1 MKLKK
6 DDSDSFENIFLA
18 VIIDRNRNDYNE
30 EILVKK
36 LGILYREFNNKKPL
50 ADREYFSSDQIR
62 IMKEAEKKENFHT

>member
-18 VIIDRNRNDYNE
+18 VITDRNRNDYGE

-62 IMKEAEKKENFHT
+62 IIKESDKKENFHT

>member
-18 VIIDRNRNDYNE
+18 VISDRNRNDYGE

-50 ADREYFSSDQIR
+50 ADREYFSLFQIKP
-62 IMKEAEKKENFHT
+62 IKEVGKNDLHIN

>member
-18 VIIDRNRNDYNE
+18 VIIDRNRNDYGE

-50 ADREYFSSDQIR
+50 ADREYFSLYQIR
-62 IMKEAEKKENFHT
+62 VIREADKKTLAC

>member
-36 LGILYREFNNKKPL
+36 LGILYREFNNKKLL

-62 IMKEAEKKENFHT
+62 IIKEADKKENFHT

>member
-18 VIIDRNRNDYNE
+18 VITDRSRNDYSE

-36 LGILYREFNNKKPL
+36 LGILYREFNNKKQL

-62 IMKEAEKKENFHT
+62 IIKEADKKTLAC

>member
-36 LGILYREFNNKKPL
+36 LGILYREFNNQKPL
-50 ADREYFSSDQIR
+50 RDREYFSLDQIR
-62 IMKEAEKKENFHT
+62 VMKEADRKENFHT

>member
-36 LGILYREFNNKKPL
+36 LGILYREFNNKKLL

-62 IMKEAEKKENFHT
+62 IIKEADKKPLAC

>member
-18 VIIDRNRNDYNE
+18 VITDRNRNDCDE

-50 ADREYFSSDQIR
+50 ADREYFSLDQIR
-62 IMKEAEKKENFHT
+62 VIREADKKTLAC